1 MHFLVPFIALLS
13 TTFAH
18 PSLNANTP
26 AAMISRFTSSDDCKL
41 PEAPATCA
49 GAAQKD
55 VIVHYGKNT
64 TQEERALFL
73 NAAKASGATIKEV
86 MNSFG

>member
-1 MHFLVPFIALLS
+1 MHFLTLLALLPTALALPAS
-13 TTFAH
+13 N
-18 PSLNANTP
+18 SNTP
-26 AAMISRFTSSDDCKL
+26 AAMISRFTQSDECTL
-41 PEAPATCA
+41 PTAPTTCA

-64 TQEERALFL
+64 TQSEKDLFL
-73 NAAKASGATIKEV
+73 SAARSSGATVKEV